1 MEKDRL
7 TLLRRAVTGSRRP
20 SCVVRIT
27 DVELSS
33 IADEH
38 RQRILPL
45 QLLNELFRL
54 PVHGHPRRFP
64 LVFLRASTGCF
75 FHGLWRQSL
84 AGQRQGFRIVCLSA
98 PDSVR
103 CTKDVRLAL
112 RIHGCFFHGLWRQ
125 SLAGPRQGFRIVC
138 PSAPDSV
145 RCTKDVRLALGI
157 HGCFFHGFWRRRL
170 VGPRQGFRIVRPLAP
185 DSVRCTRD
193 VRLGSGIHLR
203 FSAAGGRSNFGPG
216 TTIMHL
222 SWLEHTRR
230 FDHIVNHL
238 RYFTGL

>member
-64 LVFLRASTGCF
+64 LVFLRAST
-75 FHGLWRQSL
+75 
-84 AGQRQGFRIVCLSA
+84 
-98 PDSVR
+98 
-103 CTKDVRLAL
+103 
-112 RIHGCFFHGLWRQ
+112 GCFFHGLWRQ